1 MNHYLS
7 IVLFLPLAGALLL
20 LLVSKQNENAI
31 RWIANVVAFLGF
43 VVSIPLWFWFDPAR
57 PGFQFIERAPWIPSI
72 GAEYFLGV
80 DGFST
85 LLILLTTMM
94 GSIAVLSSWTAITE
108 RVKEFYIF
116 MLVLQTGMLGAFMAL
131 DFLLFFLFW
140 EVMLVPMY
148 FLIGI
153 WGSDRRLYSAIK
165 FFLYTLVGSVVML
178 LGILALYFAYHNAPA
193 NNGIYSF
200 DITKFHEFKFDT
212 SLQWWVFLAFFL
224 GFAIKVPM
232 FPFHTWLPDAHTD
245 APTAGSVILAA
256 VLLKMGTYGF
266 LRFSLPILPEASRQF
281 VPMVV
286 LLCIIGIVYGAL
298 VALAQRD
305 WKRLVAYSS
314 VSHMAMVMLGMFALN
329 PVGIT
334 GSIVQQLN
342 HGISTGALFLIVG
355 IVYERRHTREISEY
369 GGLSKVMPV
378 YAAVFLIMTMSS
390 IGLPALNG
398 FIGEF
403 LILQGVFVAS
413 KMWAAFAAS
422 GVVLGA
428 AYMLY
433 LYQRTMFGKVE
444 NPKNE
449 RLTDLTHREFATFAP
464 LLILAVWIGLY
475 PAPLLRRLETSVAHI
490 MSRVNTDYA
499 QAYALAAD
507 CGPLSPPASVAAA
520 TPPASTSA
528 GATPAS
534 VAAATPPASTSAG
547 ATPASVA
554 AAAAR
559 LSASGGPPANAAVP
573 GQAGAPGT
581 TSTSAFMAAAPCG
594 PDGKPLPSTGSGQ
607 APAGV
612 RQ

>member
-1 MNHYLS
+1 MTHYLS
-7 IVLFLPLAGALLL
+7 LILFTPLVGALILL
-20 LLVSKQNENAI
+20 FVPKSNEDAI
-31 RWIANVVAFLGF
+31 RWIANIVAFVGF
-43 VVSIPLWFWFDPAR
+43 VISIPLWFWYNAQDAD
-57 PGFQFIERAPWIPSI
+57 FQFVERMPWIPSI

-108 RVKEFYIF
+108 RVKEYYIF
-116 MLVLQTGMLGAFMAL
+116 LLVLQTGMLGAFMSL

-153 WGSDRRLYSAIK
+153 WGSANRLYSAIK

-178 LGILALYFAYHNAPA
+178 LGILALYFYNHSLT
-193 NNGIYSF
+193 GVYSF
-200 DITKFHEFKFDT
+200 DVTQFHRLMIPYN
-212 SLQWWVFLAFFL
+212 LQWWVFLAFFL
-224 GFAIKVPM
+224 GFSIKVPM

-266 LRFSLPILPEASRQF
+266 IRFSLPILPEASRAF
-281 VPMVV
+281 VPMMVV
-286 LLCIIGIVYGAL
+286 LSIIGIVYGAL
-298 VALAQRD
+298 VALAQKD

-390 IGLPALNG
+390 IGLPTLNG

-413 KMWAAFAAS
+413 KIWAAFAAS

-449 RLTDLTHREFATFAP
+449 HLADLSLREFATFAP
-464 LLILAVWIGLY
+464 LIALAVWIGIY
-475 PAPLLRRLETSVAHI
+475 PSPFLRRLDTSVQHVIA
-490 MSRVNTDYA
+490 RVSPEYA
-499 QAYALAAD
+499 NQRTAD
-507 CGPLSPPASVAAA
+507 ATCDTTPTPELVAANRN
-520 TPPASTSA
+520 TGSQF
-528 GATPAS
+528 
-534 VAAATPPASTSAG
+534 
-547 ATPASVA
+547 
-554 AAAAR
+554 
-559 LSASGGPPANAAVP
+559 L
-573 GQAGAPGT
+573 
-581 TSTSAFMAAAPCG
+581 AAAPCG
-594 PDGKPLPSTGSGQ
+594 PNGEPLTGSPAASEQ
-607 APAGV
+607 PAAPAAV
-612 RQ
+612 AREAEPR

>member
-1 MNHYLS
+1 MNNILS
-7 IVLFLPLAGALLL
+7 LILFTPLAGALVLL
-20 LLVSKQNENAI
+20 FVNKQNENAI
-31 RWIANVVAFLGF
+31 KWIANAVALIGFLI
-43 VVSIPLWFWFDPAR
+43 SIPLWFWFNPQSPD
-57 PGFQFIERAPWIPSI
+57 FQFVERAPWIPSI
-72 GAEYFLGV
+72 GAEYFLGI
-80 DGFST
+80 DGLAT

-94 GSIAVLSSWTAITE
+94 GSIAILSSWTAITE
-108 RVKEFYIF
+108 RVKEYYIF
-116 MLVLQTGMLGAFMAL
+116 LLVLQTGMLGAFMSL

-153 WGSDRRLYSAIK
+153 WGSANRLYSAIK

-178 LGILALYFAYHNAPA
+178 LGILALYFHNHTVT
-193 NNGIYSF
+193 GVYTF
-200 DITKFHEFKFDT
+200 DVTQFQRLTLPFD
-212 SLQWWVFLAFFL
+212 LQWWIFLAFFL

-266 LRFSLPILPEASRQF
+266 LRFSLPILPEASRYF
-281 VPMVV
+281 VPMIVV
-286 LLCIIGIVYGAL
+286 LSAIGIVYGAL
-298 VALAQRD
+298 VALAQKD

-378 YAAVFLIMTMSS
+378 YAAVFLLMTMSS
-390 IGLPALNG
+390 IGLPTLNG

-403 LILQGVFVAS
+403 LILQGVFVAN
-413 KMWAAFAAS
+413 KIWAAIAAS

-449 RLTDLTHREFATFAP
+449 GLLDLGHREFATFAP
-464 LLILAVWIGLY
+464 LLILAVWMGLY
-475 PAPLLRRLETSVAHI
+475 PAPFLRRLETSVQHI
-490 MSRVNTDYA
+490 VERVSPQYTGVTAANCTTQSPA
-499 QAYALAAD
+499 LLAASSN
-507 CGPLSPPASVAAA
+507 P
-520 TPPASTSA
+520 
-528 GATPAS
+528 
-534 VAAATPPASTSAG
+534 
-547 ATPASVA
+547 
-554 AAAAR
+554 AAR
-559 LSASGGPPANAAVP
+559 FLDSL
-573 GQAGAPGT
+573 
-581 TSTSAFMAAAPCG
+581 PCG
-594 PDGKPLPSTGSGQ
+594 PDGKPLDNQGE
-607 APAGV
+607 
-612 RQ
+612 RR

>member
-1 MNHYLS
+1 MTHLLS
-7 IVLFLPLAGALLL
+7 LILFLPLAGALAL
-20 LLVSKQNENAI
+20 LLVPRENVNAI
-31 RWIANVVAFLGF
+31 RWIANIVALAGFL
-43 VVSIPLWFWFDPAR
+43 VSVPLWWMYNPLDPA
-57 PGFQFIERAPWIPSI
+57 FQLVERAPWIPSI

-80 DGFST
+80 DGFSV

-108 RVKEFYIF
+108 RVKEYYIF
-116 MLVLQTGMLGAFMAL
+116 LLVLQTGMLGAFMSL

-178 LGILALYFAYHNAPA
+178 LGILALYFHNHAVT
-193 NNGIYSF
+193 GVYSF
-200 DITKFHEFKFDT
+200 DVTQFHRLSIPYD
-212 SLQWWVFLAFFL
+212 LQWWIFLAFFL

-266 LRFSLPILPEASRQF
+266 IRFSLPILPDASRHF
-281 VPMVV
+281 VPMIVV
-286 LLCIIGIVYGAL
+286 LSVIGIVYGAL

-378 YAAVFLIMTMSS
+378 YAAIFLIMTMSS
-390 IGLPALNG
+390 IGLPTLNG

-403 LILQGVFVAS
+403 LILQGVFAEHKS
-413 KMWAAFAAS
+413 WAAFAAS

-433 LYQRTMFGKVE
+433 LYQRTMFGKIE

-449 RLTDLTHREFATFAP
+449 RLLDLSHREFATFAP
-464 LLILAVWIGLY
+464 LIVLAVWMGLY
-475 PAPLLRRLETSVAHI
+475 PSPFLDRLKMPVMHI
-490 MSRVNTDYA
+490 MERVNPQYA
-499 QAYALAAD
+499 ARIAAE
-507 CGPLSPPASVAAA
+507 CGAPA
-520 TPPASTSA
+520 PAPSA
-528 GATPAS
+528 S
-534 VAAATPPASTSAG
+534 
-547 ATPASVA
+547 A
-554 AAAAR
+554 AAANPGSKFLAT
-559 LSASGGPPANAAVP
+559 VP
-573 GQAGAPGT
+573 CDSQGR
-581 TSTSAFMAAAPCG
+581 
-594 PDGKPLPSTGSGQ
+594 PLTGSTGTGTDI
-607 APAGV
+607 PRGDG
-612 RQ
+612 R

>member
-1 MNHYLS
+1 MMTGHLLS
-7 IVLFLPLAGALLL
+7 IILFTPLVGALIL
-20 LLVSKQNENAI
+20 LLVNNRNEDAI
-31 RWIANVVAFLGF
+31 RWIANLVAFVGF
-43 VVSIPLWFWFDPAR
+43 VISIPLWFQYNPQNAE
-57 PGFQFIERAPWIPSI
+57 FQFVERAPWIPSV

-80 DGFST
+80 DGFSV
-85 LLILLTTMM
+85 LLILLTTLM
-94 GSIAVLSSWTAITE
+94 GFIAILSSWTAITE
-108 RVKEFYIF
+108 RVKEYYIF
-116 MLVLQTGMLGAFMAL
+116 LLVLQTGMLGAFMSL

-153 WGSDRRLYSAIK
+153 WGSANRLYSAIK

-178 LGILALYFAYHNAPA
+178 LGILALYFYNHSATGVYT
-193 NNGIYSF
+193 F
-200 DITKFHEFKFDT
+200 DITAFQKLSVPFN
-212 SLQWWVFLAFFL
+212 LQWWVFLAFFL

-256 VLLKMGTYGF
+256 VLLNIGTYGF
-266 LRFSLPILPEASRQF
+266 LRFSLPILPDASRHF
-281 VPMVV
+281 VPMMV
-286 LLCIIGIVYGAL
+286 LLSIVGIVYGAL
-298 VALAQRD
+298 VALAQKD

-342 HGISTGALFLIVG
+342 HGISTGGLFLLVG
-355 IVYERRHTREISEY
+355 VVYERRHTRDISEY

-390 IGLPALNG
+390 IGLPTLNG

-403 LILQGVFVAS
+403 LILQGVFVAN

-449 RLTDLTHREFATFAP
+449 RLLDLSHREFATFAP

-475 PAPLLRRLETSVAHI
+475 PKPFLDRLQTSVAHI

-499 QAYALAAD
+499 QAYAAAAID
-507 CGPLSPPASVAAA
+507 CGGGVPAAGSAPAATAAA
-520 TPPASTSA
+520 QPAEPP
-528 GATPAS
+528 
-534 VAAATPPASTSAG
+534 
-547 ATPASVA
+547 
-554 AAAAR
+554 
-559 LSASGGPPANAAVP
+559 
-573 GQAGAPGT
+573 
-581 TSTSAFMAAAPCG
+581 
-594 PDGKPLPSTGSGQ
+594 
-607 APAGV
+607 
-612 RQ
+612 

>member
-1 MNHYLS
+1 MNHFLS

-20 LLVSKQNENAI
+20 LFVNKQNENAI

-43 VVSIPLWFWFDPAR
+43 VVSVPLWFWFDPAR
-57 PGFQFIERAPWIPSI
+57 PGFQFVERAPWIPSI

-94 GSIAVLSSWTAITE
+94 GAIAVLSSWTAITD

-178 LGILALYFAYHNAPA
+178 LGILALYFAYHNAPG
-193 NNGIYSF
+193 NNGIYTF

-212 SLQWWVFLAFFL
+212 TLQWWVFLAFFL

-266 LRFSLPILPEASRQF
+266 LRFSLPILPDASKQF

-475 PAPLLRRLETSVAHI
+475 PAPFLRRLETSVAHI

-507 CGPLSPPASVAAA
+507 CGPL
-520 TPPASTSA
+520 
-528 GATPAS
+528 
-534 VAAATPPASTSAG
+534 

-559 LSASGGPPANAAVP
+559 LSASGGAAATAAVP
-573 GQAGAPGT
+573 AAAGDPA
-581 TSTSAFMAAAPCG
+581 TSAFMAAAPCG
-594 PDGKPLPSTGSGQ
+594 PDGKPL
-607 APAGV
+607 AEAGV
-612 RQ
+612 RR